1 MKNIFLT
8 AAVAAL
14 MIMTSCGKE
23 NSMPS
28 APQTQKV
35 SIDVSIVSG
44 VASTKASGS
53 VNTTTAEYHTASEQ
67 KVNNLQVFV
76 FSDDAL
82 DGYASVD
89 NSASTSVECT
99 AGTRDIYCLV
109 NAPVTLGSTV
119 SKTALLAA
127 VSELAENPSSF
138 EMVGS
143 STGKTIAS
151 GGDTEIAVPVSRL
164 ASKIV
169 IKSIENALR
178 TGKPMK
184 ITRLCISNVA
194 GQVNYGL
201 DIHSPADGK
210 WYNKGGYQVS
220 NNLGSFTQDLSL
232 STDVANG
239 SKYSTNHYF
248 YAYPND
254 NPQAN
259 HSAAWSP
266 KRTMLVVQIEYD
278 GKLYDYPIDLGVN
291 LESNKMY
298 VLNNLK
304 LVNLGNPDDG
314 IEGGD
319 DEENPVSGS
328 TVQVSVDIVDWSL
341 VLLGSDGEITI

>member
-1 MKNIFLT
+1 MKNIYLS
-8 AAVAAL
+8 AAL
-14 MIMTSCGKE
+14 AVLMILTSCSKE
-23 NSMPS
+23 ADVTSS
-28 APQTQKV
+28 SQAKKV
-35 SIDVSIVSG
+35 SVDVSVVSG
-44 VASTKASGS
+44 ASSTKASGA

-76 FSDDAL
+76 FREDVL
-82 DGYASVD
+82 DGYASTD

-109 NAPVTLGSTV
+109 NAPVTLGSIMT
-119 SKTALLAA
+119 KTALLAA
-127 VSELAENPSSF
+127 VSELAENPSGF

-143 STGKTIAS
+143 STGQNIAP
-151 GGDTEIAVPVSRL
+151 GGDADIAVPVSRI

-169 IKSIENALR
+169 IKGIENALR

-184 ITRLCISNVA
+184 ITRVCLSNVA
-194 GQVNYGL
+194 GQINYGL
-201 DIHSPADGK
+201 DIHSPAEGK
-210 WYNKGGYQVS
+210 WYNKGGYQAS
-220 NNLGSFTQDLSL
+220 NNLGSFTQDVSL
-232 STDVANG
+232 SAEVANG
-239 SKYSTNHYF
+239 SAYSTSHYF

-254 NPQAN
+254 NPQAGY
-259 HSAAWSP
+259 SGTWTP

-278 GKLYDYPIDLGVN
+278 GKLYDYPIDLGVD
-291 LESNKMY
+291 LEPNKMY

-314 IEGGD
+314 QEGGE

-341 VLLGSDGEITI
+341 VLLGTDGEITI

>member
-1 MKNIFLT
+1 MKNIFLS

-14 MIMTSCGKE
+14 MIFPSCNKDE
-23 NSMPS
+23 AVPS
-28 APQTQKV
+28 EQQAKKV

-44 VASTKASGS
+44 ATSTKASGT
-53 VNTTTAEYHTASEQ
+53 VNTTTAEYHTTAEQ
-67 KVNNLQVFV
+67 RVNNLQVFV
-76 FSDDAL
+76 FRDDVL

-109 NAPVTLGSTV
+109 NAPATLGSTV
-119 SKTALLAA
+119 SKSALLAA
-127 VSELAENPSSF
+127 VSELAENPTNF
-138 EMVGS
+138 EMVGI
-143 STGKTIAS
+143 STEKNLSS
-151 GGDTEIAVPVSRL
+151 GGDTDIEVPVSRL

-169 IKSIENALR
+169 IKGIENSLR

-184 ITRLCISNVA
+184 ISRIYISNVA

-201 DIHSPADGK
+201 DVHSPADGK
-210 WYNKGGYQVS
+210 WYNKGGYQAS
-220 NNLGSFTQDLSL
+220 NNLGSFTQDLGL
-232 STDVANG
+232 SADVANG
-239 SKYSTNHYF
+239 ATYSTNHYF

-254 NPQAN
+254 NPQVN
-259 HSAAWSP
+259 HSGTWTP
-266 KRTMLVVQIEYD
+266 KRTMLVVQIDYD
-278 GKLYDYPIDLGVN
+278 GKLYDYPIDLGVD
-291 LESNKMY
+291 LEPNKMY

-314 IEGGD
+314 EEGGD

-341 VLLGSDGEITI
+341 VLLGTDGEITI

>member
-8 AAVAAL
+8 AATAAL
-14 MIMTSCGKE
+14 MVFTSCNKE
-23 NSMPS
+23 AGIPS
-28 APQTQKV
+28 AQQAKKV

-44 VASTKASGS
+44 VSSTKVSGE
-53 VNTTTAEYHTASEQ
+53 VNTTTAEYHSASEQ
-67 KVNNLQVFV
+67 KVNNLQIFV
-76 FSDDAL
+76 FRDDVL

-89 NSASTSVECT
+89 NSARTSVECT
-99 AGTRDIYCLV
+99 AGIRDIYCLV
-109 NAPVTLGSTV
+109 NAPAALGSVV
-119 SKTALLAA
+119 SRTALLAE

-143 STGKTIAS
+143 SKGKNIAS
-151 GGDTEIAVPVSRL
+151 GGDTDIEVPVSRL

-169 IKSIENALR
+169 IKGIENALR
-178 TGKPMK
+178 TGRPMK
-184 ITRLCISNVA
+184 VTGISISNVA
-194 GQVNYGL
+194 GQINYGL
-201 DIHSPADGK
+201 DVHSPADGK
-210 WYNKGGYQVS
+210 WYNKGGYQAS

-232 STDVANG
+232 ASDVSNG
-239 SKYSTNHYF
+239 STYSVNHYF

-254 NPQAN
+254 NPQSN
-259 HSAAWSP
+259 HSGTWSP

-278 GKLYDYPIDLGVN
+278 GKLYDYPIDLGVD
-291 LESNKMY
+291 LEPNKMY

-314 IEGGD
+314 KEGGE

-341 VLLGSDGEITI
+341 VLLGTGGEITI